1 MKVTIERF
9 NTGGGWYLNVD
20 DRTVAALL
28 PDDIEYITKRF
39 GPTSKFKLVHD
50 AVEAEYALEMEAK
63 KLGVELTK
71 ENKELRAQLA
81 SETGIVVCP
90 YCFSPDCLYRT
101 ETALGH
107 RDCPKHGGK
116 R

>member
-1 MKVTIERF
+1 MKVTIKRF

-71 ENKELRAQLA
+71 ENKGTTCTVSQ
-81 SETGIVVCP
+81 
-90 YCFSPDCLYRT
+90 
-101 ETALGH
+101 
-107 RDCPKHGGK
+107 RDWN
-116 R
+116 RSMSLLL